1 MKTIAY
7 CNPFVPPEW
16 LAAHGV
22 QPSWMRVRFAEGR
35 PFVHAGRAICPY
47 AGVVID
53 EVLSELHVSATVLTT
68 TCDQMRYATAMLESQ
83 SDVPIFL
90 MNVPSTWQ
98 TDAVRQLYQGELE
111 RLGRFLVRLGGQTP
125 TKEKL
130 ASMLFMYDDARS
142 ALQTARPR
150 LSATQFAEAITEVR
164 GSRIEKG
171 VRTHLPNAAFPRS
184 QSRGQVFA
192 AHQIAGQPAGGP
204 RRLGPPYKTER
215 PEGCSAQMT
224 PAPFFNPGVPL
235 AILGGPLLE
244 KDYAIFDLIEA
255 AGGRLVLDA
264 TEGGER
270 TLPARFDRGRARA
283 DPLGELT
290 RAYFGTIPDVFRR
303 PNDELYRWLGQEL
316 ASRQVHG
323 ILLHRYVWCDIW
335 HAELARLKEWSP
347 VPVLE
352 IDECDDD
359 ASLGRTAGRIEAFLE
374 MLT

>member
-16 LAAHGV
+16 IAAHGV
-22 QPSWMRVRFAEGR
+22 QPTWMQVRFAEGR

-53 EVLSELHVSATVLTT
+53 EVLSDLQASAVVLTT
-68 TCDQMRYATAMLESQ
+68 TCDQMRYSAAMLESQ
-83 SDVPIFL
+83 GDVPIFL

-98 TDAVRQLYQGELE
+98 TDAAGKLYRDELE
-111 RLGRFLVRLGGQTP
+111 RLGRFLVRFGGRTP

-130 ASMLFMYDDARS
+130 AEVLFAYDDARS
-142 ALQTARPR
+142 SVRAARPR
-150 LSATQFAEAITEVR
+150 LSAMQFVKAIAGVR
-164 GSRIEKG
+164 GSATEKEG
-171 VRTHLPNAAFPRS
+171 ESHLS
-184 QSRGQVFA
+184 
-192 AHQIAGQPAGGP
+192 
-204 RRLGPPYKTER
+204 ER
-215 PEGCSAQMT
+215 PSGSCTQMS
-224 PAPFFNPGVPL
+224 PDPFSSLGVPL

-244 KDYAIFDLIEA
+244 KDHAIFDLVEKG
-255 AGGRLVLDA
+255 GGRLVLDA
-264 TEGGER
+264 AEGGER
-270 TLPARFDRGRARA
+270 TLPARLDRERVQA

-290 RAYFGTIPDVFRR
+290 RAYFNTIPDVFRR
-303 PNDELYRWLGQEL
+303 PNDELYQWLGQKL
-316 ASRQVHG
+316 VSRRVRG

-359 ASLGRTAGRIEAFLE
+359 ASLSRTAGRIEAFLE